1 MNVLDFLVC
10 EAVAILGAASF
21 SDIYDYVTDTGVVL
35 DDIGSAERV
44 RRSVHRMA
52 HAGQFR
58 GNADKWEKL

>member
-1 MNVLDFLVC
+1 MTVLDFLVC

-21 SDIYDYVTDTGVVL
+21 SDIYAYVEATGVVL

-52 HAGQFR
+52 NAGQFR
-58 GNADKWEKL
+58 RNADKWERV